1 MSNEIDEEVTIK
13 RAVAIAS
20 QKSFVLGNSGNNGIG
35 IPVTFVGP
43 LFWACIL
50 TFNFTKL
57 ALILLPI
64 TLAIEAVVGFGMRF
78 RDGIAG
84 IMKNIAYS
92 VFSTQRK
99 CVKN

>member
-1 MSNEIDEEVTIK
+1 MSNEIEEEITIK

-20 QKSFVLGNSGNNGIG
+20 IKSFALGNSGNNGIG
-35 IPVTFVGP
+35 VPVTFLGP

-57 ALILLPI
+57 ALILFPI
-64 TLAIEAVVGFGMRF
+64 IFLVEATVGFGMRF

-84 IMKNIAYS
+84 ILRIITYS
-92 VFSTQRK
+92 LFSSKRK
-99 CVKN
+99 SVRN